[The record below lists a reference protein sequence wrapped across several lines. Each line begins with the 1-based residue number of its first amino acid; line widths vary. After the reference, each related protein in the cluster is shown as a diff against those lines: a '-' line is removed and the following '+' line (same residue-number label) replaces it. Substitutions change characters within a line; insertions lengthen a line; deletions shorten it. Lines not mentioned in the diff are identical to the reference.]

1 MEVIKAAI
9 SNTNEIKKKATIAE
23 FPTRA
28 GRTKKNNDNKIIINE
43 KVAVIFFVII
53 K

>member
-1 MEVIKAAI
+1 MIN
-9 SNTNEIKKKATIAE
+9 NTNEIKKKATIAE

-28 GRTKKNNDNKIIINE
+28 GRTKKNKDNINIIKENID
-43 KVAVIFFVII
+43 AIFFGMI